1 MLLQEWHPPSRLVP
15 PRLKH
20 KIASLTEPVSSL
32 GPGDLERFRQASL
45 QTVPGAIGNQLLQEA
60 AVAYS
65 VIGTVLGPKWFATNL
80 NPATGAEYF
89 LFQSPDDSVGAY
101 VRQYRI
107 LQLGRHLYELQHLPD
122 FDGMVQ
128 NLRTRSL
135 VGACAELHAAY
146 LLTQNGHPVRF
157 VLPTGTKGGDFD
169 QFVSYRGSEIS
180 IEVKAKGDHTPY
192 TKSSLL
198 ASIKSARQQLP
209 STGPGVVFVH
219 LPSEWTE
226 DARFIGEIDAV
237 VDQVLRNSKRMNALI
252 FFWEQWIPAQP
263 HGMVS
268 MSKFHPYFHSS
279 PRTPVQD
286 LESLLRGFGPV

>member
-1 MLLQEWHPPSRLVP
+1 VLLQEWHPPSRLVP

-107 LQLGRHLYELQHLPD
+107 LQLGR
-122 FDGMVQ
+122 
-128 NLRTRSL
+128 
-135 VGACAELHAAY
+135 
-146 LLTQNGHPVRF
+146 
-157 VLPTGTKGGDFD
+157 
-169 QFVSYRGSEIS
+169 
-180 IEVKAKGDHTPY
+180 
-192 TKSSLL
+192 
-198 ASIKSARQQLP
+198 P
-209 STGPGVVFVH
+209 STSFSTYPT
-219 LPSEWTE
+219 LMAWS
-226 DARFIGEIDAV
+226 
-237 VDQVLRNSKRMNALI
+237 
-252 FFWEQWIPAQP
+252 
-263 HGMVS
+263 
-268 MSKFHPYFHSS
+268 
-279 PRTPVQD
+279 RT
-286 LESLLRGFGPV
+286 